1 MEDTVNIKEIK
12 LDKVN
17 VVLEQKGVTSNNIQD
32 IINSIP
38 KSDEPEPAG
47 ETQKESKKLHID
59 NLELTNIVVNAKL
72 LPVPGKMDT
81 VTLKLSPIKMT
92 DLGSDNKLD
101 VASLTGKILTAI
113 ATGIAE
119 QGAGILPDDL
129 TNAMKTTLGKTA
141 ELGKAAAEEG
151 TKLLKEGAGAGKDI
165 VEGVTDLFKSKK
177 QD

>member
-1 MEDTVNIKEIK
+1 
-12 LDKVN
+12 
-17 VVLEQKGVTSNNIQD
+17 
-32 IINSIP
+32 
-38 KSDEPEPAG
+38 
-47 ETQKESKKLHID
+47 
-59 NLELTNIVVNAKL
+59 
-72 LPVPGKMDT
+72 MDT

-119 QGAGILPDDL
+119 QGAGLLPDDL
-129 TNAMKTTLGKTA
+129 TNAMKTSLGKTV
-141 ELGKAAAEEG
+141 EMGKAAAEEG
-151 TKLLKEGAGAGKDI
+151 KKILKEGAGTGKDI